1 MDKMHGSHIVNINF
15 IQFAP
20 VCRYQT
26 QTHINLSIFAKKV
39 EAKSAVVEFK
49 EREVRTTDDNNAGT
63 TFGNSI
69 KCNSGTLDHLCIR
82 YQALMVMFATR

>member
-1 MDKMHGSHIVNINF
+1 MDRNVVNTIF
-15 IQFAP
+15 FQFAP

-49 EREVRTTDDNNAGT
+49 EREVRTPDDNDIGT

-69 KCNSGTLDHLCIR
+69 KCYSGN
-82 YQALMVMFATR
+82 